1 MKLAHR
7 LLLQSLAIV
16 AVMVIAVVL
25 IIDNQ
30 LHNNI
35 TEQTTHDLAGEARLV
50 ALQWKPGLNADSIA
64 DNAGAATGHR
74 ITLIDSTGHVV
85 GDSDFDGPALQ
96 GLENHSAR
104 PEVVAA
110 RAKGM
115 GSSLRMSPSTG
126 EEQLYVAVKAPPGF
140 ARVSVTT
147 KAVEELF
154 DRARNGVLW
163 AGAISFLL
171 AAILAGL
178 FARSVSRPI
187 TDLRDVARSIAAGE
201 RKRYPA
207 LAAPGEVGDLADAIH
222 RLAEQLE
229 ARLTALDIEQAR
241 LSALVETLNEGVM
254 AISPQHQVVRINDTG
269 RRLLSISAGVPF
281 GMDYLPREA
290 TLRNAIAL
298 ALDGTETEPEE
309 IMLGDRTLSLTAKPL
324 ANGGAVVAL
333 FDLTPIRRLEAVR
346 RDFVANV
353 SHELRTPLTIV
364 GGFAETLQDP
374 DIPAERRIEFARTIF
389 SNTHRMQ
396 RIVDELLDLSRIESG
411 HWQPRPQT
419 VKVADVAA
427 EIFGR
432 LGQTAREKGVT
443 LESRID
449 SAAPVIEADRTAL
462 EQIAFNLVENAI
474 RHTPLGGQI
483 SIETAREG
491 RFIALSVRDTGAGI
505 PAAHLP
511 RIFER
516 FYRADA
522 GRSRTAGGTG
532 LGLAIVK
539 HLVEA
544 HGGAV
549 GADSIE
555 GQGTTIKVLFPDR
568 PAAGQ
573 S

>member
-1 MKLAHR
+1 VKLAHR

-16 AVMVIAVVL
+16 AVMVIAVVI

-35 TEQTTHDLAGEARLV
+35 IEQTTNDLAGEARLV
-50 ALQWKPGLNADSIA
+50 ALQWKPGLKADSIA

-85 GDSDFDGPALQ
+85 GDSEFDGPALQ
-96 GLENHSAR
+96 DLENHSAR
-104 PEVVAA
+104 PEVLAA
-110 RAKGM
+110 RLHGM

-126 EEQLYVAVKAPPGF
+126 EERLYVAVKAPPGF

-163 AGAISFLL
+163 AGTISFLL

-187 TDLRDVARSIAAGE
+187 ADLRDVARSIAVGE
-201 RKRYPA
+201 RRRHPA

-254 AISPQHQVVRINDTG
+254 AISPQREVVRINDTG
-269 RRLLSISAGVPF
+269 RRLLSINSRVPF

-324 ANGGAVVAL
+324 TNGGAVVAL

-374 DIPAERRIEFARTIF
+374 DIPAERRTEFARTIF

-411 HWQPRPQT
+411 HWQPRPQP
-419 VKVADVAA
+419 VKAADVAA

-449 SAAPVIEADRTAL
+449 PAAAVIEADRTAL
-462 EQIAFNLVENAI
+462 EQIAFNLVENAV
-474 RHTPLGGQI
+474 RHTPPGGQI

-522 GRSRTAGGTG
+522 GRSRAAGGTG

-544 HGGAV
+544 HGGTV

-555 GQGTTIKVLFPDR
+555 GQGTTVKVLFPDG
-568 PAAGQ
+568 PAQ
-573 S
+573 

>member
-1 MKLAHR
+1 VKLAQR

-50 ALQWKPGLNADSIA
+50 ALQWKPGVNADSIA

-74 ITLIDSTGHVV
+74 ITLIDSTGHVI

-96 GLENHSAR
+96 ALENHSAR
-104 PEVVAA
+104 AEVVSA
-110 RAKGM
+110 RATGM
-115 GSSLRMSPSTG
+115 GSSRRMSPSTG
-126 EEQLYVAVKAPPGF
+126 EEQLYVAIKAPLGF

-147 KAVEELF
+147 KAVEQLF
-154 DRARNGVLW
+154 ERARSGVLL
-163 AGAISFLL
+163 AGGISFLL

-187 TDLRDVARSIAAGE
+187 SDLRDVARSIAAGE
-201 RKRYPA
+201 RKLHPA

-229 ARLTALDIEQAR
+229 ARLSALDVEQAR

-254 AISPQHQVVRINDTG
+254 AISPQHEVVRINGMG
-269 RRLLSISAGVPF
+269 RRLLSINARVPF
-281 GMDYLPREA
+281 GTDYLPREA

-346 RDFVANV
+346 RDFVVNV

-374 DIPAERRIEFARTIF
+374 DIPPERRVEFARTIF

-411 HWQPRPQT
+411 HWQPRSQP
-419 VKVADVAA
+419 VRVAEIAT

-432 LGQTAREKGVT
+432 LGQTARDKGVT
-443 LESRID
+443 LDTRID
-449 SAAPVIEADRTAL
+449 PDSAVIYADRTAL

-474 RHTPLGGQI
+474 RHTASGGRI
-483 SIETAREG
+483 SIETNREG
-491 RFIALSVRDTGAGI
+491 RFIAFSVRDTGSGI

-522 GRSRTAGGTG
+522 GRSREAGGTG

-544 HGGAV
+544 HGGTV

-555 GQGTTIKVLFPDR
+555 GRGTTIKVLFPDE
-568 PAAGQ
+568 Q
-573 S
+573 STMES